1 MKKLVFMPIFFAT
14 IVVLTTQCL
23 NKQTANA
30 PKAQAVINPLKM
42 THKEGA
48 DTLRIDSTAPLKP
61 LNFKALNS
69 KEAMAFLTE
78 NNLDTLFHTGYPLN
92 GFYGE
97 DRYRIEYLFE
107 TTKRDDKDPTLFH
120 VKGRNRYKKV
130 ITAFEGT
137 IRITQL
143 SEFTD
148 PNLDTIEVN
157 DMHVKKFYAAQGEF
171 ELKEDPTLKT
181 SGVFKGKLKM
191 EFNTRT
197 DEYPIDFWFQ
207 SEQLPSGGGGYRMDG
222 TWTSYVKK
230 DMVKPVILAH
240 DLFRFANDIL
250 KDFSYGE
257 REVEINPKYR
267 SLGWESFWENDE
279 WWHEAEKPKM

>member
-1 MKKLVFMPIFFAT
+1 MKKLIFVPIFLALI
-14 IVVLTTQCL
+14 IVFTTQCL

-30 PKAQAVINPLKM
+30 PKSAAVIPMKQ
-42 THKEGA
+42 THKEAA
-48 DTLRIDSTAPLKP
+48 DTLLADAEAPLKP
-61 LNFKALNS
+61 LIYKVLNRQQ
-69 KEAMAFLTE
+69 AIAFLTS
-78 NNLDTLFHTGYPLN
+78 NNLDTLFNSAYPEN

-107 TTKRDDKDPTLFH
+107 SSKRDEHDPTLYH
-120 VKGRNRYKKV
+120 IKGRNRYKKT
-130 ITAFEGT
+130 ITPFSGT

-148 PNLDTIEVN
+148 PNLDTAEVN
-157 DMHVKKFYAAQGEF
+157 GMNIRNLYAAQGEF
-171 ELKEDPTLKT
+171 EFKEDSIAKS
-181 SGVFKGKLKM
+181 SGIFKGTLKM

-197 DEYPIDFWFQ
+197 DAYPTELWFY
-207 SEQLPSGGGGYRMDG
+207 SKNLPSGGGGYRMDG
-222 TWTSYVKK
+222 TWASYTNKTL
-230 DMVKPVILAH
+230 VKPVILGR

-257 REVEINPKYR
+257 REIEINPKYR